1 VARVRVPIAFT
12 RIDRWLTGLI
22 VLAIAAG
29 AVLLWMSQ
37 MLVAPP
43 RPRISDSKRPTIGLT
58 LADDRGRVRIV
69 SAAGPARQAGLK
81 DGDTITAIGEETSP
95 SVAAVTDRI
104 QRAREGDAVR
114 IEARRLGGGGAE
126 TGILADVKVES
137 RAISPADAGIPFE
150 DVSFRNA
157 DGLTLRGWYL
167 RPPADVAGRAAA
179 IAYGHGNATDRRHWL
194 PVAGPVHDAGVAQ
207 LLFDFTGRG
216 ESDGEVISMGFHES
230 RDLRAALDFLAAR
243 PEVDPLR
250 LALGGRSMGAAA
262 ALFLAADD
270 ARVKALVLDSP
281 YADLTEV
288 VDRALASYST
298 PLLIFRPP
306 LLAVAGWRAHYAPG
320 SVRPID
326 AVRKIKAPILLFH
339 GDKDAI
345 VPYSDAAR
353 FKSLSAGPLTLVTL
367 TGLDHN
373 STRPSDYA
381 RRIAAFLTQTMPPTR
396 RTP

>member
-22 VLAIAAG
+22 ALAIAAG
-29 AVLLWMSQ
+29 AGLLWMSQ

-58 LADDRGRVRIV
+58 MADEKGRVRIL
-69 SAAGPARQAGLK
+69 SAAGPARQAGLH

-95 SVAAVTDRI
+95 SLAAVTDRI
-104 QRAREGDAVR
+104 GRAREGDVVR
-114 IEARRLGGGGAE
+114 IEARRLGPGGAE

-137 RAISPADAGIPFE
+137 RAISPKDAGLAFE

-167 RPPADVAGRAAA
+167 PPRAPQDARRH
-179 IAYGHGNATDRRHWL
+179 AYGHGNASDRRHWL
-194 PVAGPVHDAGVAQ
+194 PVASPVHDAGIAQ

-250 LALGGRSMGAAA
+250 LAIGGRSMGAAA

-306 LLAVAGWRAHYAPG
+306 LLAVAGWRAHYAPD

-339 GDKDAI
+339 GDRDAI

-353 FKSLSAGPLTLVTL
+353 FRSLAAGPLTLVTL

-373 STRPSDYA
+373 SPRPADYA